1 MMNSKKH
8 TLINI
13 LTSGGQVA
21 LVGIIYY
28 FLYKFLLDELGIK
41 RLGVWSVV
49 MSASSVANLAD
60 LGIAT
65 SMVRFVAL
73 YDHQKNL
80 KRVPY
85 LIFTGVVLNL
95 IIFIPVCLII
105 WPSAYYI
112 LGNII
117 EEGYIDLARELLPFS
132 LICVLLNSLAGVYGS
147 LLDGFRKN
155 YLRNFIFTLSS
166 VIFFVLSFWSVKKYG
181 LIGVVWSQV
190 IQSAISLVLC
200 VALSVKLFKFNPIK
214 WRWNSYIF
222 KEIFSYGIKFQL
234 TSITGILNEPVT
246 KMLLAKFGGLAF
258 AGYYEMANKL
268 VMQIRGVIVSA
279 NQSLIPLMVKESVE
293 SKKNEFFS
301 VLSISFAAVFVV
313 ALISLSSI
321 NIISISISEIWIG
334 KHETIFI
341 NILLFLSVCMFINL
355 LSAPTYFS
363 LISTSKLNPVIQ
375 SQLLMAFINIGLGFL
390 LGNLL
395 SGYGIVLTWM
405 IVVIVGSL
413 YLLNSVGFKTVFSFL
428 QKYYRAA
435 LLIFIVNIAS
445 IILSR
450 LYNNGAYIIFS
461 FNICLSFFILYI
473 NLINSR
479 KSLQ

>member
-1 MMNSKKH
+1 MNSKKK
-8 TLINI
+8 TIINVI
-13 LTSGGQVA
+13 TSGGQVA
-21 LVGIIYY
+21 LVGVIYY
-28 FLYKFLLDELGIK
+28 FLYKFLLQELGVK

-80 KRVPY
+80 KRIPH

-95 IIFIPVCLII
+95 LIFIPVCLII

-117 EEGYIDLARELLPFS
+117 EQDYIYLARQLLPFS
-132 LICVLLNSLAGVYGS
+132 LLCVLINSLSGVYGS

-155 YLRNFIFTLSS
+155 YLRNFIFTFSS
-166 VIFFVLSFWSVKKYG
+166 IVFFLLSFWSVKKYG

-190 IQSAISLVLC
+190 IQSLISLILC
-200 VALSVKLFKFNPIK
+200 ILISIRLFKFNPLK

-279 NQSLIPLMVKESVE
+279 NQSLIPLLVKESVE
-293 SKKNEFFS
+293 SKNKNYFS
-301 VLSISFAAVFVV
+301 VLSISFAAVFII

-321 NIISISISEIWIG
+321 NIISSFISVIWIG
-334 KHETIFI
+334 KEQYIFI

-363 LISTSKLNPVIQ
+363 LISTSNLGPVIR
-375 SQLLMAFINIGLGFL
+375 SQLLMAFINISLGFV
-390 LGNLL
+390 LGYLYH
-395 SGYGIVLTWM
+395 GYGIVLAWM
-405 IVVIVGSL
+405 IVVIVGSV
-413 YLLNSVGFKTVFSFL
+413 YLLNSVGFRNTFSFIQKYQTAVLSLLVINILAVVFSILYSDSAFI
-428 QKYYRAA
+428 
-435 LLIFIVNIAS
+435 IFIINLCVFI
-445 IILSR
+445 
-450 LYNNGAYIIFS
+450 
-461 FNICLSFFILYI
+461 FILYI
-473 NLINSR
+473 NLIKKNN
-479 KSLQ
+479 

>member
-1 MMNSKKH
+1 MSSKKH

-13 LTSGGQVA
+13 ITSGSQVA
-21 LVGIIYY
+21 FVGIVYY
-28 FLYKFLLDELGIK
+28 FLYKFLLDELGVK

-80 KRVPY
+80 KRVPH
-85 LIFTGVVLNL
+85 LIFTGVILNL
-95 IIFIPVCLII
+95 IIFVPVCLII
-105 WPSAYYI
+105 WPSAYYV

-117 EEGYIDLARELLPFS
+117 EEGYLDLARQLLPFS

-147 LLDGFRKN
+147 LLDGFRRN

-166 VIFFVLSFWSVKKYG
+166 IIFFGLSFWSVKKFG

-190 IQSAISLVLC
+190 VQSLISLLLC
-200 VALSVKLFKFNPIK
+200 VAISMKLFRFNPIR

-222 KEIFSYGIKFQL
+222 KEIFAYGIKFQL
-234 TSITGILNEPVT
+234 TSITGIMNEPVT

-258 AGYYEMANKL
+258 TGYYEMANKL

-293 SKKNEFFS
+293 SKKNQYFS

-313 ALISLSSI
+313 ALLSLSSV
-321 NIISISISEIWIG
+321 NIIGVSISQIWIG
-334 KHETIFI
+334 KQESIFI
-341 NILLFLSVCMFINL
+341 NILLLLSACMFINL

-363 LISTSKLNPVIQ
+363 LISTSRLNPVIQ
-375 SQLLMAFINIGLGFL
+375 SQLLMAALNIGLGFL
-390 LGNLL
+390 FGNFLG
-395 SGYGIVLTWM
+395 GYGIILTWM

-413 YLLNSVGFKTVFSFL
+413 YLLKSVGFKTVLSFL
-428 QKYYRAA
+428 QKFYKTA
-435 LLIFIVNIAS
+435 LMIFILNILS

-450 LYNNGAYIIFS
+450 LYNNIAYIIFIV
-461 FNICLSFFILYI
+461 NICLSLSALYI
-473 NLINSR
+473 NLVKNK
-479 KSLQ
+479 KSLH